1 MCVRFIRYAC
11 RYLGSAFISI
21 LCSPSHQ
28 TRSRKLQINWYVQ
41 IEGITHKNEMK
52 PEGKKIAMKMW
63 IVEQH
68 DRKIEHGINVWCCN
82 NFTHT
87 HMNFPKHFQAVRNA
101 INKILHFCRSAFY
114 FRLIGWH
121 PHTSHNTHI
130 RVDCDTFFLDWLF
143 RGLILFQRN
152 FWINKILREGIYFTF
167 FFWWWKQSRLQ

>member
-1 MCVRFIRYAC
+1 
-11 RYLGSAFISI
+11 
-21 LCSPSHQ
+21 
-28 TRSRKLQINWYVQ
+28 
-41 IEGITHKNEMK
+41 MK
-52 PEGKKIAMKMW
+52 WNQKEKKIAMKMW